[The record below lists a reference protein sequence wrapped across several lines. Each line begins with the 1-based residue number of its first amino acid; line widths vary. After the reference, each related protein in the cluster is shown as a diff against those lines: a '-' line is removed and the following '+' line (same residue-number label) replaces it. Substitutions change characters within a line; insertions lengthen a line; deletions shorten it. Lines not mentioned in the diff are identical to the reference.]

1 MDEPARHPSLFSQ
14 HMPVRPCE
22 DPPYLGRD
30 VMDRGCAV
38 YAIVDGLAQL
48 GLADK
53 VAALLHWLGRFEGLE
68 KHLEEELDPTLCV
81 RQIVLQQAAETPLAA
96 RQKASSRDSS
106 WRNIVGAILEQ
117 PFVHTCSDWSGPDLR
132 PRVVWDPLAQ
142 PFLEFLA
149 EGREGEDMA
158 TWMPE
163 DGNPDRARRS
173 SIQLLA
179 QGQGTL

>member
-53 VAALLHWLGRFEGLE
+53 VATLLRWLGRFEGLE
-68 KHLEEELDPTLCV
+68 KHLEEELDPVLGV
-81 RQIVLQQAAETPLAA
+81 RQVVLQQAADTPIPALEATSTREA
-96 RQKASSRDSS
+96 C
-106 WRNIVGAILEQ
+106 WRSIVHAILEQ

-132 PRVVWDPLAQ
+132 PRIVWDPLQQ

-149 EGREGEDMA
+149 EGRAGEDMA

-173 SIQLLA
+173 SHQLLA
-179 QGQGTL
+179 MGQGTL